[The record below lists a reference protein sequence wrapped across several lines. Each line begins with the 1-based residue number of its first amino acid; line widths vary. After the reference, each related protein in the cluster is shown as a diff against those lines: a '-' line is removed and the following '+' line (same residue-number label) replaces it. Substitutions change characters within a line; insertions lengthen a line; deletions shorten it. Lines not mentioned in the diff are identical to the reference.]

1 MATRSLIGIRLP
13 SGNLRGIYCHWDGY
27 PSGVG
32 KTLKEHYTE
41 GNRVEQLLKLGDIS
55 ELGESLGKTVAYHRD
70 RGEELEAN
78 WQSAPEHLKAEMNK
92 HGAEYTYIFDG
103 GTWEVIKG

>member
-32 KTLKEHYTE
+32 KTLKENYTE

-92 HGAEYTYIFDG
+92 YGAEYTYIFDG

>member
-1 MATRSLIGIRLP
+1 
-13 SGNLRGIYCHWDGY
+13 
-27 PSGVG
+27 
-32 KTLKEHYTE
+32 
-41 GNRVEQLLKLGDIS
+41 
-55 ELGESLGKTVAYHRD
+55 LGKTVAYHRD